1 MSNHTI
7 VNLREVEDS
16 APKFGY
22 APDLSARFASGDLE
36 MENSGVSL
44 QKLAPNFR
52 QPFGHR
58 EKEQEEL
65 YVVVAGGGRAKLDDE
80 IIGMRAWDALR
91 VPAGVARQFEA
102 GPEGMEYLAFGA
114 PRTGEPSNKAD
125 VLPGWWTD

>member
-22 APDLSARFASGDLE
+22 APDLAAHFASGDLE

-52 QPFGHR
+52 LPFGHR

-65 YVVVAGGGRAKLDDE
+65 YVVVAGSGRAKLDDE
-80 IIGMRAWDALR
+80 IVEIGAWDALR

-114 PRTGEPSNKAD
+114 PRTGEPDNKAE
-125 VLPGWWTD
+125 VLPGWWSD